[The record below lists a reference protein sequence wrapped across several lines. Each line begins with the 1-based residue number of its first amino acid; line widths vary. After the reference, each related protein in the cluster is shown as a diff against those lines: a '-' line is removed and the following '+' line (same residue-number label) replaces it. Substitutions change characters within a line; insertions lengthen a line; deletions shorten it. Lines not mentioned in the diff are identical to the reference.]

1 MNENDVFASRE
12 MERIFGTAMAPEPFM
27 AAALTG
33 ENFDADE
40 IEFEGQL
47 SQDGIPENPDCSSD
61 ALPLKTAPAAG
72 KKTLQLP
79 DLVSMWKYMMSSIYA
94 NRRLTLY
101 SFLNQ
106 ALRTGRLSETVG
118 FRVLNKVINR
128 QACEFTGVSFW
139 KINRENFY
147 ADVEVRLSLQS
158 PGGPREWKGVLECWC
173 SFGEEFFM
181 SVEGLTGGS
190 DREEEGY
197 VRLSPFLI
205 PYMTN
210 RMMDEFSENIWV
222 EYGMPEAVGNPKL
235 RDATKLAARMGLT
248 IRYLDVYEHQ
258 DMDSIIFFEDSD
270 LVIGEDRIER
280 EPDGSEK
287 HIKTGTPV
295 TERIAANTIVV
306 NTNRIRRD
314 YSAFNIFHEC
324 IHFLLHY
331 MFYRLQ
337 KMASNDVRLVR
348 IIEVEVEDDKKL
360 SDPIFFM
367 ENQAD
372 RGAYGL
378 MMPATDTRGR
388 ICAELRKIDEYK
400 NEGDR
405 YEKAGKALSKQL
417 VLPHF
422 RVKPRMIQL
431 GYIEAKGALNY
442 VERKLITP
450 FEFDRNSWKESD
462 VTYVVKPGAVTGMR
476 NKNADFRA
484 IMESGRYTY
493 ADGHVV
499 RNDPRFV
506 VQKGDHLYLTD
517 EAAKSVDDCCLRFV
531 RRYVQQNVGRY
542 VMGRMFLDNHL
553 IEQTNFYLSDLMN
566 QKQLDDLDA
575 KQEYKDT
582 FPRRFADAFD
592 MIMEKNDETRE
603 SAAYRLHISTD
614 TLDRW
619 LKDPRKYISD
629 DFVIR
634 ISQMWQIPDWISYL
648 LLDRASVHLSEYD
661 RRQRALEH
669 IRTVL
674 WDGGIEEANKYL
686 AGRGLELL
694 DSYETEKLEGRKR
707 RRKLK

>member
-1 MNENDVFASRE
+1 MKHEENARRRLEEISGTVMTPEPEEVSSWIE
-12 MERIFGTAMAPEPFM
+12 MEGQKSQ
-27 AAALTG
+27 
-33 ENFDADE
+33 
-40 IEFEGQL
+40 EGV
-47 SQDGIPENPDCSSD
+47 PENPDCSTDS
-61 ALPLKTAPAAG
+61 LPPKTAPAAG

-79 DLVSMWKYMMSSIYA
+79 DLVSMWKYMMSSNYA
-94 NRRLTLY
+94 NRRLALY
-101 SFLNQ
+101 SFLNRT
-106 ALRTGRLSETVG
+106 LRTGSLSEIVG
-118 FRVLNKVINR
+118 FRVLNKVINK

-173 SFGEEFFM
+173 SFGEEFEM
-181 SVEGLTGGS
+181 SVEALTSGS

-205 PYMTN
+205 PYMPN
-210 RMMDEFSENIWV
+210 RMMDEFSENIWA
-222 EYGMPEAVGNPKL
+222 EYGMPEAVNNPKL
-235 RDATKLAARMGLT
+235 RNATKLAARMGLT

-270 LVIGEDRIER
+270 LVIGEDRVER